1 MTTTVLICEDDLY
14 QLQQV
19 DSIIRN
25 YIIFHDEQFKLGIP
39 TQNPFD
45 ILQYVN
51 KFSINGGIYFL
62 DIDLKSS
69 INGIELAKKIKE
81 LDIDARFI
89 FITTHDEMA
98 ISAMQLEIRA
108 FDFIL
113 KDQKLDEFMDQIRN
127 SLIKAQK
134 DIEITKN
141 NHKQLFSFSI
151 GNTTNNINMD
161 DVIYITTSDIPHQV
175 DLYTID
181 SKFSF
186 YSNLNDIGNKYSNL
200 FRSKRSCLVNPINIR
215 NINYSKHTLEL
226 INGVIIKFSLRKS
239 KELRSIL

>member
-45 ILQYVN
+45 ILNYVK
-51 KFSINGGIYFL
+51 KFSTNGGIYFL

-69 INGIELAKKIKE
+69 INGIELAKRIKE

-98 ISAMQLEIRA
+98 ISAMQMEIRA

-113 KDQKLDEFMDQIRN
+113 KDQKLDKFMDQVRD
-127 SLIKAQK
+127 SLVKAQK

-151 GNTTNNINMD
+151 GSLTNNINMD
-161 DVIYITTSDIPHQV
+161 DVVYIITSDIPHQV
-175 DLYTID
+175 DLYTTD

-186 YSNLNDIGNKYSNL
+186 YSNLNDIGNKYPNL
-200 FRSKRSCLVNPINIR
+200 FRSKRSCLVNPTNIKSVD
-215 NINYSKHTLEL
+215 YSKHTLKL
-226 INGVIIKFSLRKS
+226 INNIVIKFSLRKS
-239 KELRSIL
+239 KELRNLL